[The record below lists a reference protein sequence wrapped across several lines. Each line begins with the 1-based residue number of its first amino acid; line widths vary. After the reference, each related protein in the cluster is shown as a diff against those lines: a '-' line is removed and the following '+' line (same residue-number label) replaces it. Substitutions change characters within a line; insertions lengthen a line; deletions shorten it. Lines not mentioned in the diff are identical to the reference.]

1 MQASTLTTERLHVK
15 VHAQPVTCYADYV
28 ISMVFLSL
36 EHHFTLPVC
45 GVCYGTCRCEQPCL
59 QERSVSLLAKVAVC
73 LCRPETPDA
82 SSDYP
87 CNIVSSSGH
96 STTSVLSAQSSE
108 GGTAKAP
115 SPPNLSQALHKPST
129 NPNPFQAAAMKPA
142 RSSDLSSDGDSE
154 VSYPLTQP
162 ARALSNSPARAHA
175 LQPLEEEGASAVT
188 PSIAQLTMM
197 ERTHSAPGG
206 IPFGMLVDVP
216 GIPRPRR
223 RLPVSIPEDRPVAPM
238 GLADDHEAEAVH
250 RPIRK
255 VNMCCE
261 QGKVLRL
268 VSCFAILPQLQHLV
282 GLRTMH
288 SRL

>member
-1 MQASTLTTERLHVK
+1 MSSARHVCHLTITYSACVWRLLWHSLRACECKQA
-15 VHAQPVTCYADYV
+15 
-28 ISMVFLSL
+28 
-36 EHHFTLPVC
+36 
-45 GVCYGTCRCEQPCL
+45 CL
-59 QERSVSLLAKVAVC
+59 QEHSISLLTKLTVAVC

-96 STTSVLSAQSSE
+96 STTSVLSAHSSSE
-108 GGTAKAP
+108 GATDKAA
-115 SPPNLSQALHKPST
+115 SPPNMTQGLRKPST
-129 NPNPFQAAAMKPA
+129 NPNPPPSNPFQAAAMTPA
-142 RSSDLSSDGDSE
+142 RSSDSSSDGGSE

-175 LQPLEEEGASAVT
+175 LQPLEEEEGAYAVM

-238 GLADDHEAEAVH
+238 GLAGHDDAEAEAVH

-261 QGKVLRL
+261 HGRALRL
-268 VSCFAILPQLQHLV
+268 VSYFTISPQRQTPHRAQNYAFQTVGWLV
-282 GLRTMH
+282 PEQ
-288 SRL
+288 

>member
-1 MQASTLTTERLHVK
+1 MAL
-15 VHAQPVTCYADYV
+15 AQ
-28 ISMVFLSL
+28 S
-36 EHHFTLPVC
+36 
-45 GVCYGTCRCEQPCL
+45 RCEQPCL
-59 QERSVSLLAKVAVC
+59 QERNVSLLAKVAVC
-73 LCRPETPDA
+73 PCRPETPDA

-115 SPPNLSQALHKPST
+115 SPPNLSQGLHKPST
-129 NPNPFQAAAMKPA
+129 NPTPFQAAAMTPA

-175 LQPLEEEGASAVT
+175 LQPLEEDGASAVT

-238 GLADDHEAEAVH
+238 GLTDADDAEAEAVH

-261 QGKVLRL
+261 QGRAFRHI
-268 VSCFAILPQLQHLV
+268 SYFTILPQLQILCRAQNNAFQIVGRLV
-282 GLRTMH
+282 PDQ
-288 SRL
+288 